1 MDIKTNKDFQEVA
14 DRIDCADEEYRKIP
28 SQINDMF
35 YEKKL
40 LTCEA
45 KIILGLCNDILNVNS
60 TVNKTRNGC
69 EFVPRTSTRPGSY
82 IQ

>member
-1 MDIKTNKDFQEVA
+1 
-14 DRIDCADEEYRKIP
+14 
-28 SQINDMF
+28 MF